1 MKITVEQLKRLIK
14 EEVKK
19 LEEQD
24 FTGGG
29 AGRPVLSRAEMQ
41 QIDQCRS
48 SIQTILQRIVDLETR
63 QGGQANADALRT
75 HIRNLVAMQTDL
87 ADRFHGGS

>member
-1 MKITVEQLKRLIK
+1 MRITVKELHKLIK

-29 AGRPVLSRAEMQ
+29 VERPILSGEEMQ
-41 QIDQCRS
+41 EIQRCRS
-48 SIQTILQRIVDLETR
+48 TIQAILQRIVDLETR
-63 QGGQANADALRT
+63 QGGQANAQALRT
-75 HIRNLVAMQTDL
+75 HIRNLVAMETDL
-87 ADRFHGGS
+87 HDKFHV

>member
-1 MKITVEQLKRLIK
+1 MKLTVRQLKQLIN

-29 AGRPVLSRAEMQ
+29 AGRPILSREEMQ
-41 QIDQCRS
+41 EIDRCRT

-63 QGGQANADALRT
+63 QGGEANAQALRT
-75 HIRNLVAMQTDL
+75 HIRNLVAMETDL
-87 ADRFHGGS
+87 HDRFHV